1 MKNVKEIKCEVKGK
15 EWQNYLDKAFEK
27 KRKEIKVDGFRKGAC
42 PKEVFLKKVGK
53 EALYMDAS
61 DLALDAAYKKM
72 IKDITE
78 EVACEPSVEISSLD
92 DKGVEF
98 TFTVITRPEVKLGKY
113 KDLGIKK
120 ESVKVTKEEIEH
132 EIEHTKSHMMEIV
145 NKENGQVAEGNIA
158 VIDFDGIV
166 DGEPLEG
173 GSGKDYELEIGSG
186 QFIPGFETGLIG
198 AEIGEERE
206 LNLKFPEDYHENLK
220 GKDVIFK
227 VRVNAIKEKIAPE
240 MNADFFEDLGIEGVN
255 SVETLEAHIKE
266 SIKHEKEHKAEDEYI
281 NKVLETACNNMEV
294 EINPEIIENEVN
306 TMVNEYRRDM
316 QRNGIELEQYLGYMG
331 MTIDSL
337 KETVKPQA
345 EARVKTRYLLEEIV
359 KAEKIEP
366 TKEDI
371 KAEKE
376 KLAEY
381 YGIDAKDLNEEM
393 VEYSVK
399 MTKAMDIVK
408 NS

>member
-1 MKNVKEIKCEVKGK
+1 MKNVKEIKSEVKGK
-15 EWQNYLDKAFEK
+15 EWQKYLDKAFEK

-42 PKEVFLKKVGK
+42 PKEVFLRKVGI
-53 EALYMDAS
+53 ESLYMDAS
-61 DLALDAAYKKM
+61 DMALDDAYRNT
-72 IKDITE
+72 IKDVKE
-78 EVACEPSVEISSLD
+78 EIACEPSVEITSID
-92 DKGVEF
+92 EKGVEF
-98 TFTVITRPEVKLGKY
+98 TFTVITKPEVKLGKY

-120 ESVKVTKEEIEH
+120 ETVKVTKEEIEH
-132 EIEHTKSHMMEIV
+132 EISHIKSHMVEIV
-145 NKENGQVAEGNIA
+145 NKENGNVCEGNIA

-206 LNLKFPEDYHENLK
+206 LKLKFPDDYHEHLK

-227 VRVNAIKEKIAPE
+227 VTVNAIKEKIEPE
-240 MNADFFEDLGIEGVN
+240 MNKDFFEDLGIEGVDT
-255 SVETLEAHIKE
+255 VEKLEAHVKE
-266 SIKHEKEHKAEDEYI
+266 DIKHEKEHKAEDEYV
-281 NKVLETACNNMEV
+281 NKLLETACNNMTV
-294 EINPEIIENEVN
+294 EINPEIIENEVAN
-306 TMVNEYRRDM
+306 MVDEYRRDM
-316 QRNGIELEQYLGYMG
+316 KRNGLELEQYLTYMG
-331 MTIDSL
+331 MTLDGL
-337 KETVKPQA
+337 KDTVRPQA

-359 KAEKIEP
+359 KVEKIEP
-366 TKEDI
+366 TKEEI

-381 YGIDAKDLNEEM
+381 YGIDAKELNEEM
-393 VEYSVK
+393 VSYSVK
-399 MTKAMDIVK
+399 MNNAMEIVK